1 MGPPGT
7 EEHSPVRRPGYA
19 GGVESARPRR
29 PEDPSEPREAPAEP
43 APAGEQVVR
52 VAGSPV
58 RCPFCHE
65 DVRREAPEA
74 WVACAGCMARHHA
87 ACWDEAGR
95 CSACGAGERLA
106 PERAARQAL
115 RRVPGASREQ
125 APWSG
130 LLGAPRRVLLEE
142 TFEGEASLAD
152 APWFEREMRRAL
164 GGGRVRQGQLELQ
177 HQAIVWRF
185 TQCRAVTARLSWG
198 EGRTRL
204 TLEED
209 LGQLA
214 GGLYGGVLGGAG
226 LGGSTGVV
234 ALLQGLGAGGW
245 LQAGAAVVWLLALFL
260 LVRLLLTRFG
270 GDRLP
275 SLGRVRDRL
284 VRGLEAGPPG
294 AAPPPRPRPHLAK

>member
-1 MGPPGT
+1 M
-7 EEHSPVRRPGYA
+7 
-19 GGVESARPRR
+19 
-29 PEDPSEPREAPAEP
+29 
-43 APAGEQVVR
+43 R

-65 DVRREAPEA
+65 DVRREAPQA

-95 CSACGAGERLA
+95 CSACGVGERLA
-106 PERAARQAL
+106 PERPARQAL
-115 RRVPGASREQ
+115 RRLASESREQ

-142 TFEGEASLAD
+142 TFAGEASLAD
-152 APWFEREMRRAL
+152 APWFARELRRAL

-177 HQAIVWRF
+177 HQAIVGRV
-185 TQCRAVTARLSWG
+185 TQCRAVTARLAWG

-226 LGGSTGVV
+226 LGGVAGVL
-234 ALLQGLGAGGW
+234 ALLQGLGLGAGPR
-245 LQAGAAVVWLLALFL
+245 AGAAAVWFLCLFL
-260 LVRLLLTRFG
+260 FVRALLGRFG
-270 GDRLP
+270 GGRLP
-275 SLGRVRDRL
+275 SLRGVRDRL